1 MQDFDPKVRE
11 FLRKE
16 SPVKYDGSKPKQDG
30 QAQHPVAAESGAAT
44 TPSDQTAR
52 GESACSSVPKESLYQ
67 DGRYAHLWKTYKPL
81 GEVESET
88 KSDHE
93 KLQDVLDSFK
103 GRKAAI
109 GQAALE
115 NCSEEQLDWNNC
127 MKSGS
132 LKARMTMCRDEVR
145 KFERCYNMQSRLL
158 KALGYIN
165 AIDRSPE
172 MDERIQMH
180 ADKLY
185 HQMLEQEAAIEKA
198 KAEGLP
204 EPKFQPFVPKISDD
218 RIANM
223 SEEAKKR
230 YQDALAKVDEKE
242 REAEAAAIQAEL
254 RSKEAMV
261 GKVKELWKE
270 QEAER
275 QARKARGEETF
286 KDKVAAILGTPN
298 STSDKKN

>member
-1 MQDFDPKVRE
+1 
-11 FLRKE
+11 LR
-16 SPVKYDGSKPKQDG
+16 Q
-30 QAQHPVAAESGAAT
+30 
-44 TPSDQTAR
+44 
-52 GESACSSVPKESLYQ
+52 
-67 DGRYAHLWKTYKPL
+67 
-81 GEVESET
+81 
-88 KSDHE
+88 
-93 KLQDVLDSFK
+93 
-103 GRKAAI
+103 
-109 GQAALE
+109 
-115 NCSEEQLDWNNC
+115 
-127 MKSGS
+127 
-132 LKARMTMCRDEVR
+132 
-145 KFERCYNMQSRLL
+145 RLL

-165 AIDRSPE
+165 AIGRSPE

-198 KAEGLP
+198 KASGLP
-204 EPKFQPFVPKISDD
+204 EPKFEPLVPKVSDD
-218 RIANM
+218 RIENM

-242 REAEAAAIQAEL
+242 REAEAAAIHAEL

-275 QARKARGEETF
+275 QARMAKGEETF
-286 KDKVAAILGTPN
+286 KDKVAAIFTTSN